1 MTLPPMIRKGARRYV
16 VRVVL
21 MVLMVHVVRVVRVVH
36 VVHVVRVVRVVR
48 VVHVWYMWYVW
59 YVWYILTCST
69 CGARGTCGTYGVCGT
84 CGTGGMCTVRT
95 HACCYCLLL
104 QELCEGDLMDFTRK
118 VRDML
123 YGPASKM
130 ADDHV
135 LAPILLVRACLYS
148 VSVVGGLSAE
158 WSWVCSVLRGCGLA
172 QCWLWVG
179 SALVLGGLS
188 VGCGWAQ
195 RRL

>member
-95 HACCYCLLL
+95 HACCYWLNPCLLL
-104 QELCEGDLMDFTRK
+104 LPEPMPAATACYCRSC
-118 VRDML
+118 VR
-123 YGPASKM
+123 GTSWTSRARSGTCCM
-130 ADDHV
+130 AQ
-135 LAPILLVRACLYS
+135 PPRWPMTTCSPQFSSCVR
-148 VSVVGGLSAE
+148 
-158 WSWVCSVLRGCGLA
+158 VCI
-172 QCWLWVG
+172 QCRLWVG
-179 SALVLGGLS
+179 SALSGR
-188 VGCGWAQ
+188 GCAQ
-195 RRL
+195 C